1 MKTNY
6 LFLAAYMILCCIHL
20 YHSWMDDRANRAKT
34 KPFLLLFLL
43 LYYLASVAA
52 DVNGSINI
60 PLVLALLTSW
70 LGDVLLIPH
79 GHKWFVIG
87 GISFMFCHFFFM
99 CVYYEQISFH
109 AVPWL
114 VLLPAAVLY
123 FGIVLRII
131 MAVRDNTPR
140 KMIPP
145 MYFYLLM
152 NSMMNLF
159 ALMQLFSRPS
169 AGTVTALAGAVL
181 FYISD
186 CCLFLVRYHRRQ
198 DLIFKK
204 HFTVMATDLLGE
216 FLITQ
221 GMLINI

>member
-1 MKTNY
+1 MKANY

-20 YHSWMDDRANRAKT
+20 YHSWMDDRAKRAKT

-43 LYYLASVAA
+43 LYYLVSVTA
-52 DVNGSINI
+52 DVNRNINI

-123 FGIVLRII
+123 FGIALRII

-169 AGTVTALAGAVL
+169 AGAVTALAGAVL

-198 DLIFKK
+198 DMIFKK
-204 HFTVMATDLLGE
+204 HFTVMATYLLGE

-221 GMLINI
+221 GMLMI

>member
-6 LFLAAYMILCCIHL
+6 LFLAASMILCCIHL

-123 FGIVLRII
+123 FGIALRII

-204 HFTVMATDLLGE
+204 HFTVMATYLLGE

-221 GMLINI
+221 GMLMI

>member
-1 MKTNY
+1 MKANY

-123 FGIVLRII
+123 FGIALRII

-169 AGTVTALAGAVL
+169 AAAVTALAGAVL

-204 HFTVMATDLLGE
+204 HFTVMATYLLGE

-221 GMLINI
+221 GMLMI